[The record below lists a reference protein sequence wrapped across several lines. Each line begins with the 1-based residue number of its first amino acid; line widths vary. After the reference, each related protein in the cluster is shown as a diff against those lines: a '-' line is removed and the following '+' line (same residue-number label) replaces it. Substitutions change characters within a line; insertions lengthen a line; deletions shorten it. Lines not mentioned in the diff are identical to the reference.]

1 MGCLAQGSPF
11 YKAHMVTFEENLPLF
26 PLPLERDLHVTRQQL
41 LIWKWDFSIVLW
53 KDSFIPS
60 IMFVFL
66 LLHVGGKV
74 VALFVLQLR

>member
-1 MGCLAQGSPF
+1 
-11 YKAHMVTFEENLPLF
+11 MVTFEENLPPF
-26 PLPLERDLHVTRQQL
+26 PLPLERDFHVTRQQL

-53 KDSFIPS
+53 KDSFMPS
-60 IMFVFL
+60 IMSLFL